1 MTHPLYPCLW
11 FDGKA
16 KEAATFYAAA
26 FSNSKITYD
35 SPVVV
40 NFELD
45 GCPVMGSNGGPIFK
59 PNPSVSLF
67 VVCETDEEINSL
79 WVKLTEGGFIMMP
92 LDKYDWSE
100 RYGFFQDKFG
110 VSWQLMKTSYSNVNQ
125 KITPCLLFVGNS
137 YGKAEAAVHY
147 YTKVFPASS
156 ISSIKLYQ
164 EKEGEQMAGKVK
176 HSQFILNNT
185 VFMAMDGFG
194 QHEFA
199 FNEGVSFVVNCDTQ
213 DEIDYYWNT
222 LISEGGTESMCG
234 WLKDKFGVSWQ
245 IVPSVIGQLM
255 NDPEKGQRVMQEVL
269 KMRKIN
275 IETLLNA

>member
-26 FSNSKITYD
+26 FSHSKITHD
-35 SPVVV
+35 TPVVV

-45 GCPVMGSNGGPIFK
+45 GCPVMGLNGGPIFK

-79 WVKLTEGGFIMMP
+79 WAKLTESGFIMMP

-100 RYGFFQDKFG
+100 RYGFCQDKFG

-164 EKEGEQMAGKVK
+164 ENEGEEMAGKVK

-213 DEIDYYWNT
+213 DEIDYYWDT
-222 LISEGGTESMCG
+222 LISDGGAESMCG

-245 IVPSVIGQLM
+245 IVPSIIGELM
-255 NDPEKGQRVMQEVL
+255 SNPEKGQRVMQEVL

-275 IETLLNA
+275 IEALLNA